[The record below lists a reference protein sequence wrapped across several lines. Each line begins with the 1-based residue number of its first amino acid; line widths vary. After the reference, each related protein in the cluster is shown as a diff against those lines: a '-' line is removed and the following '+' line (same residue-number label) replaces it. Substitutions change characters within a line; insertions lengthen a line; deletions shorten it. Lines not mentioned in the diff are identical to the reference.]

1 MNSLIANV
9 YFTLYDKCQSN
20 GLQIGSSTLKT
31 QSNCY
36 FSLLLGVKSDIMS
49 SQQPFNVIS
58 NDQQSSSLHCSSR
71 GRDLQIIGPS
81 ANGEVQHIQKLS
93 DHIGALFLNDEYSDV
108 SLVVEGQSFR
118 AHKVILAARSGT
130 QCRIILL
137 FPYSFLTTEGGK

>member
-1 MNSLIANV
+1 MLPIIILEKAHLHS
-9 YFTLYDKCQSN
+9 
-20 GLQIGSSTLKT
+20 KT
-31 QSNCY
+31 PSNCY

-71 GRDLQIIGPS
+71 GRDLQIICPS

-137 FPYSFLTTEGGK
+137 FPYSLTNLTEGGK

>member
-1 MNSLIANV
+1 
-9 YFTLYDKCQSN
+9 
-20 GLQIGSSTLKT
+20 
-31 QSNCY
+31 
-36 FSLLLGVKSDIMS
+36 MS

-130 QCRIILL
+130 QCRIIYYL
-137 FPYSFLTTEGGK
+137 PTRSTEGGK

>member
-1 MNSLIANV
+1 MINV
-9 YFTLYDKCQSN
+9 NVKLAHLHS
-20 GLQIGSSTLKT
+20 KT
-31 QSNCY
+31 PSNCY

-118 AHKVILAARSGT
+118 AHKVILAARSGK

-137 FPYSFLTTEGGK
+137 FTYALTNLT

>member
-1 MNSLIANV
+1 
-9 YFTLYDKCQSN
+9 
-20 GLQIGSSTLKT
+20 
-31 QSNCY
+31 
-36 FSLLLGVKSDIMS
+36 MS

-108 SLVVEGQSFR
+108 SLLVEGQSFR
-118 AHKVILAARSGT
+118 AHKVILAARSGK
-130 QCRIILL
+130 QC
-137 FPYSFLTTEGGK
+137 

>member
-1 MNSLIANV
+1 
-9 YFTLYDKCQSN
+9 
-20 GLQIGSSTLKT
+20 
-31 QSNCY
+31 
-36 FSLLLGVKSDIMS
+36 MS

-71 GRDLQIIGPS
+71 GRELQIIGPS

-118 AHKVILAARSGT
+118 AHKVILAARSGKQSRNPT
-130 QCRIILL
+130 IYLCVDQFLQQRAVSSYAENIENAFQNI
-137 FPYSFLTTEGGK
+137 FEPYYMEE

>member
-1 MNSLIANV
+1 MAHLHS
-9 YFTLYDKCQSN
+9 
-20 GLQIGSSTLKT
+20 KT
-31 QSNCY
+31 PSNCY

-71 GRDLQIIGPS
+71 GRDLQIICPS

-118 AHKVILAARSGT
+118 AHKVILAARSGK

-137 FPYSFLTTEGGK
+137 FTYALTNLVSNFVKIIETSFQNIFEPCYMEE

>member
-1 MNSLIANV
+1 
-9 YFTLYDKCQSN
+9 
-20 GLQIGSSTLKT
+20 
-31 QSNCY
+31 
-36 FSLLLGVKSDIMS
+36 MS

-118 AHKVILAARSGT
+118 AHKVILAARSGK

-137 FPYSFLTTEGGK
+137 FTYAFFDNREWLVNVKIIETLFQNIFEPCYMEE

>member
-1 MNSLIANV
+1 
-9 YFTLYDKCQSN
+9 
-20 GLQIGSSTLKT
+20 
-31 QSNCY
+31 
-36 FSLLLGVKSDIMS
+36 MS

-118 AHKVILAARSGT
+118 AHKVILAARSGK

-137 FPYSFLTTEGGK
+137 FTYALTNFKQRVLSKCQNY